1 VLDLGPKRKILLA
14 LLMIVSAHAAGADV
28 IDRIVA
34 VVAGQPILLSDV
46 TAARQFQLVEIP
58 AGATDPI
65 AYTAER
71 LIDRTVMLAE
81 VERFQPP
88 EPDPIEM
95 TIRVDALERRAG
107 SAAAFDRLLSITG
120 MTRDDLRRYLRNDL
134 RITTYLNQRFG
145 ANADA
150 ADREAAIRT
159 WLAELRKRAGVT
171 VLMAPRSPAAPQR
184 FSAAGSTSA
193 R

>member
-1 VLDLGPKRKILLA
+1 MRAHPLRFPVASAFRRKVTIVVLLVLCARA
-14 LLMIVSAHAAGADV
+14 VSADV
-28 IDRIVA
+28 IDRILA

-46 TAARQFQLVEIP
+46 SAARQFQLVEIP
-58 AGATDPI
+58 AGATDPV
-65 AYTAER
+65 AYTVER
-71 LIDRTVMLAE
+71 LIDRTLMLAE

-120 MTRDDLRRYLRNDL
+120 MTRDELRRYLRNDL

-145 ANADA
+145 ANAAA
-150 ADREAAIRT
+150 ADRGAAIRT

-171 VLMAPRSPAAPQR
+171 VLARG
-184 FSAAGSTSA
+184 AGA
-193 R
+193 